1 MYQRDQTIMLY
12 HITIQPS
19 GHEFQVAA
27 NESVLDAALREKGS
41 VLPYGCRNGTCG
53 SCMGT
58 ILSGEVAYPDGRPPG
73 LSESEQ
79 AGGKVL
85 LCQARP
91 RSDLVIEAREVKT
104 GGDIAVRM
112 LPCRVEQRELL
123 APDVMR
129 LFLKLPNNE
138 RLQFLAGQYV
148 DILLADGRRRGFSLA
163 NPPHADEL
171 LELHVRHVPGGV
183 FTDYVFDK
191 MKDKALLR
199 FQGPLG
205 TFFLREDSSRPI
217 ILMGGGTGFAPLKGI
232 LEHAFHIGVQ
242 RPIHL
247 FWGVRGRRDLYM
259 QDLIQGW
266 LAAHPNLRYTPVLS
280 EPAADDHWDG
290 ATGTV
295 VEAVERA
302 YADLSGFD
310 IYMSGPPPMCDA
322 ARERFLK
329 LGVPI
334 EQMFSDAFEFAA
346 DTRGKIAGV

>member
-58 ILSGEVAYPDGRPPG
+58 LMSGEVVYPDGRPPG

-91 RSDLVIEAREVKT
+91 RSDLAIEAREVKT

-183 FTDYVFDK
+183 FTDYVFNK

-205 TFFLREDSSRPI
+205 TFFLREDSPRPI
-217 ILMGGGTGFAPLKGI
+217 ILLGGGTGFAPLKGM
-232 LEHAFHIGVQ
+232 LEHVFHIELD
-242 RPIHL
+242 RPLHL
-247 FWGVRGRRDLYM
+247 YWGARAKVDLYL
-259 QDLIQGW
+259 DELPGRW
-266 LAAHPNLRYTPVLS
+266 AEDHPNFRYTPVLS
-280 EPAADDHWDG
+280 EPRLEDGWMGRTGWVHEAVAAD
-290 ATGTV
+290 
-295 VEAVERA
+295 
-302 YADLSGFD
+302 YPDLSGYAV
-310 IYMSGPPPMCDA
+310 YMSGPPPMIEAAKPVFA
-322 ARERFLK
+322 ARGLP
-329 LGVPI
+329 V
-334 EQMFSDAFEFAA
+334 EQLFYDSFDFSV
-346 DTRGKIAGV
+346 R